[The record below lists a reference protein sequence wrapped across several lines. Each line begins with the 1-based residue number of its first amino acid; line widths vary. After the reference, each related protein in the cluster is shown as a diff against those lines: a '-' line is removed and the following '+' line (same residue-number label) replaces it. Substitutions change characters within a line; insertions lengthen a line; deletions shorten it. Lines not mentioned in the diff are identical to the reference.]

1 MRSRTITHI
10 APRMSGID
18 AAAMAPR
25 AHVAPCRARGGRQL
39 EHDLPEEEHE
49 RARDI
54 EAVGQEG
61 AVAGVRLALRLGAA
75 HREDHLLGLARE
87 QVAAARAAVDEQP
100 DPGRVAALDLG
111 AVRRRRADHHEAT
124 LLLHPS
130 ERGDVLVGA
139 EQDPGLAGA
148 RLRREVGLP
157 LGELVALLGDPA
169 RHRRRAAVAQGVA
182 QDGEG
187 EPVDLQEDDAGDVCA
202 LPRALAL
209 GDPPGHLQRVLVV
222 VVRAHDGLQHHADRG
237 DHERGEERV
246 AEGADV
252 DVVRQDL
259 IGDHE
264 HGARLRTGRAGSPRP
279 A

>member
-1 MRSRTITHI
+1 
-10 APRMSGID
+10 
-18 AAAMAPR
+18 MAPR
-25 AHVAPCRARGGRQL
+25 AHVAARRARGRRQL
-39 EHDLPEEEHE
+39 EHDLPEEEDE
-49 RARDI
+49 RARDV

-75 HREDHLLGLARE
+75 HREDHLLGLAGE
-87 QVAAARAAVDEQP
+87 QVAAARPAVDEQP

-111 AVRRRRADHHEAT
+111 AVRRRRADHHEAA

-130 ERGDVLVGA
+130 ERRDVLVGA

-169 RHRRRAAVAQGVA
+169 RHRRRAAVAHGVA
-182 QDGEG
+182 QDRER
-187 EPVDLQEDDAGDVCA
+187 EPVDLQEDDARDVAA
-202 LPRALAL
+202 LLRALAP

-222 VVRAHDGLQHHADRG
+222 VVGAQDGLQHDADRG
-237 DHERGEERV
+237 HHERGEERV
-246 AEGADV
+246 AEGADM

-259 IGDHE
+259 VGDDE
-264 HGARLRTGRAGSPRP
+264 QRARRRAGRAGSRRR